1 MVTAPVSEMSKYI
14 PSSENEHQS
23 KYKPWIQLIHP
34 RLYMDEEE
42 KGWFKSNPF
51 PRIVYM
57 YEERDFLVLIISNI
71 RSWEILKKINDVR
84 LEKVILICFE
94 D

>member
-1 MVTAPVSEMSKYI
+1 MTMVTAPVSEMSKYI

-42 KGWFKSNPF
+42 KGWLKSEPF
-51 PRIVYM
+51 PTHSIYVRRKRFFSAYYIKYT
-57 YEERDFLVLIISNI
+57 FLGNFK
-71 RSWEILKKINDVR
+71 EN
-84 LEKVILICFE
+84 
-94 D
+94 

>member
-1 MVTAPVSEMSKYI
+1 MTMVTAPVSEMSKYI

-42 KGWFKSNPF
+42 KGWLKPNPF

-57 YEERDFLVLIISNI
+57 YGERDFLVLIVLHK
-71 RSWEILKKINDVR
+71 RSLEI
-84 LEKVILICFE
+84 
-94 D
+94 